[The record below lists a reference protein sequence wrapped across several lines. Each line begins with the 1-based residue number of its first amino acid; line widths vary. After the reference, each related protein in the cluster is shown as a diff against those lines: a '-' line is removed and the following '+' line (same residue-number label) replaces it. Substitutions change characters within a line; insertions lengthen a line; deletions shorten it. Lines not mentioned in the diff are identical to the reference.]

1 MKQAGTTGCFVSYWV
16 GKKYSSQQIP
26 RIPGSLVISII
37 LIFQIRETETLNG

>member
-1 MKQAGTTGCFVSYWV
+1 MKQAGTIGCFVSYWV